1 MLSSFGYICE
11 IGPATA
17 LDSGEVSDLDFA
29 AGLANVESEE
39 ALIRM
44 NSKFQ
49 RALPRH
55 QMLSLREITRSRDI
69 ELEWLRCQW

>member
-11 IGPATA
+11 IRPATA

-39 ALIRM
+39 ALIKM
-44 NSKFQ
+44 NSKFSEPCQ
-49 RALPRH
+49 
-55 QMLSLREITRSRDI
+55 DI
-69 ELEWLRCQW
+69 KRYH